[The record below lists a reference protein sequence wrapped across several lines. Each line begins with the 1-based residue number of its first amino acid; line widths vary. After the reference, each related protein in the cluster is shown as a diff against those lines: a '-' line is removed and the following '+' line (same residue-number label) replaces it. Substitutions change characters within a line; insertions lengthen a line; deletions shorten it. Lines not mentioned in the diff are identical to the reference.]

1 MRVFVGQERTAGNS
15 RTPVGK
21 VIGTHTILAR
31 LMVLQALSAHNVA
44 YGKEEIIVIIMMRVE
59 KLLRL
64 DHKVLVILQFL
75 RSDFEGGGLVGEDI
89 EVPRIIRPRRK
100 V

>member
-1 MRVFVGQERTAGNS
+1 MRVFVGQEGTTGNS

-21 VIGTHTILAR
+21 VVGTQTVLAR

-44 YGKEEIIVIIMMRVE
+44 YGKEEIIVIVMMRVE

-75 RSDFEGGGLVGEDI
+75 RRDFEVGGFVGEDI
-89 EVPRIIRPRRK
+89 EVYRIVRPRRK
-100 V
+100 I